1 MWISILINIICSIL
15 IIIIGHYLWIYMK
28 ETYSE
33 KKVKDVLGSQTQKY
47 KTIID
52 KLQQNKQINPIE
64 DDETDLKD
72 DLEQF
77 LQETM
82 TQF

>member
-1 MWISILINIICSIL
+1 
-15 IIIIGHYLWIYMK
+15 MK